1 MKLLLQDSLSILERI
16 LGVAIALTG
25 ARASAES
32 CELQKDA
39 AALLLTFLPL
49 LKDMISWSVKGW
61 HHCHP

>member
-1 MKLLLQDSLSILERI
+1 MRLLLQDNLSILERI
-16 LGVAIALTG
+16 FALATALTG

-49 LKDMISWSVKGW
+49 LKDMIAWSVKGE
-61 HHCHP
+61 HHCH